1 MNRKTVYAW
10 YLVNVIMTYLEQK
23 VIKPLI
29 NDKTINFYTRYVGD
43 TLFVIKREDVRHIQN
58 LLNNFDPNLRLTV
71 DLFQNEIP
79 HFLDLELSPDG
90 ISIFRK
96 NTNTDLYTHFRSY
109 VPYTHALIKSFAS
122 SASRI
127 YLSNK

>member
-10 YLVNVIMTYLEQK
+10 YLVNIIMTYLEQK

-43 TLFVIKREDVRHIQN
+43 TLFVIKREDVRRIQN
-58 LLNNFDPNLRLTV
+58 LLNNFDPNLRLTL

-79 HFLDLELSPDG
+79 HFLDLKLSPDG
-90 ISIFRK
+90 IPIFRK

-109 VPYTHALIKSFAS
+109 VP
-122 SASRI
+122 
-127 YLSNK
+127 